1 MILQILPSDHDQREK
16 GFEMGFEVFIRRE
29 LTKRHEK
36 DKVRKE
42 QRGQIR

>member
-1 MILQILPSDHDQREK
+1 
-16 GFEMGFEVFIRRE
+16 MGFEVFIRRE